1 MLTFL
6 FCIAAAINHAV
17 VLMDFILIL
26 WFVAVF
32 LNRKTSVSFVI
43 EYNRRWLLE
52 TIFGFVFIDKID
64 RYRFWLKHC

>member
-1 MLTFL
+1 
-6 FCIAAAINHAV
+6 
-17 VLMDFILIL
+17 MDFILIL

-43 EYNRRWLLE
+43 EYNRRWLFE

-64 RYRFWLKHC
+64 RYRFW